1 MPFKFNV
8 ISYDPFHSGPDP
20 LTTSTLSADGHFCSL
35 GNAVLTWDTIKSL
48 ANNFFALIK
57 KTMVGLLKQGVNLSL
72 SRQHELK

>member
-20 LTTSTLSADGHFCSL
+20 LTTSTLSDDGHFGSL

-48 ANNFFALIK
+48 ANNNFFALIIK
-57 KTMVGLLKQGVNLSL
+57 DDGGITETRG
-72 SRQHELK
+72 